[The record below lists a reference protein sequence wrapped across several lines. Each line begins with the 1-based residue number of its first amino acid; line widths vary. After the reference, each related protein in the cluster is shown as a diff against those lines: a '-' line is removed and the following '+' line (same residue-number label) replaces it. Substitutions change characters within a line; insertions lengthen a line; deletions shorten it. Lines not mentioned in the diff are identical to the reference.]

1 MKRFLPL
8 LLLFVTVSLNAQTP
22 VDNTTKVTPA
32 DSAKKAAVK
41 RWKTGFEF
49 GINFGAANFSNNWQG
64 GGVSNYALGSLL
76 NAKASYKDRDSAFV
90 WDNVLN
96 LQYGIM
102 RNKGQSMR
110 KSNDLIFFDSKLGY
124 KFRKAWS
131 AFAGVNFL
139 SQFAFGYEYG
149 TDGNGLETRKKI
161 STLMSPGYLTESV
174 GIEYKPVKYFSAR
187 LGIGAMR
194 QTFVLDQSV
203 YNNVDTVKY
212 GVALG
217 KKVRNEVGF
226 QFLINFDKDL
236 HKNINLKAR
245 YLGFY
250 NYTDLSLNKIDHR
263 FDIIFTAKITRFINV
278 SFNTILLYDFDQI
291 ASWQHSQAFAL
302 GILYKMK

>member
-1 MKRFLPL
+1 MKKIFTLIAIL
-8 LLLFVTVSLNAQTP
+8 ATSLVIAQTP
-22 VDNTTKVTPA
+22 TDTTKKVSPV
-32 DSAKKAAVK
+32 DSAKKAVLK
-41 RWKTGFEF
+41 RWKTGFDF
-49 GINFGAANFSNNWQG
+49 GLNFGAANFSNNWQG
-64 GGVSNYALGSLL
+64 GGVSNYSLGSLL
-76 NAKASYKDRDSAFV
+76 NARACYKNRDSALV

-110 KSNDLIFFDSKLGY
+110 KANDLIFFDSKLGY
-124 KFRKAWS
+124 KFQKAWS
-131 AFAGVNFL
+131 IFAGVNFL

-149 TDGNGLETRKKI
+149 TDPAGLETRKKI
-161 STLMSPGYLTESV
+161 SAVMSPGYLTESI

-194 QTFVLDQSV
+194 QTFVLNQSL
-203 YNNVDTVKY
+203 YNTVDTVRY
-212 GVALG
+212 GVPVG
-217 KKVRNEVGF
+217 DNIRNEIGF
-226 QFLINFDKDL
+226 QLLVNFDKDL

-250 NYTDLSLNKIDHR
+250 NYSDLSFDKIDHR

-278 SFNTILLYDFDQI
+278 NFNTIFLYDFDQI
-291 ASWQHSQAFAL
+291 DTWQHSQAFAL